1 MSCGERGPLV
11 VETIEE
17 KHLREID
24 RLLRIIDQ
32 RTRRLKERGAQFRC
46 NWCGNVSR
54 SKKMTIHWNERTGEI
69 LFLCFRACQHFPE
82 PFRDTTAGWD
92 GSSQHSGWH
101 RIDPWQD
108 YKRPQLGLRKD
119 QSHKVVNAPTR
130 QLKMDELVVT
140 GVTPVEYDHG
150 IMILEE
156 AGPVVSPDDRRRS
169 P

>member
-24 RLLRIIDQ
+24 RLQRIIDQ

-46 NWCGNVSR
+46 NWCSNVSP

-82 PFRDTTAGWD
+82 PFRDTTAG
-92 GSSQHSGWH
+92 QEGWH

-108 YKRPQLGLRKD
+108 YKRPQPSLRKD
-119 QSHKVVNAPTR
+119 VAFKVAKSPTK
-130 QLKMDELVVT
+130 QLKINEVDL
-140 GVTPVEYDHG
+140 
-150 IMILEE
+150 
-156 AGPVVSPDDRRRS
+156 S
-169 P
+169 